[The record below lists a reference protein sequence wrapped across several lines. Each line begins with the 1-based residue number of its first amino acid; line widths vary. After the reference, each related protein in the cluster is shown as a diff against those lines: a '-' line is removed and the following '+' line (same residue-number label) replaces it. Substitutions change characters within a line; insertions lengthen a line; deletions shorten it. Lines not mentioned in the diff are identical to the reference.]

1 MRASGSVAVGGIGA
15 APPDLTVRPW
25 DRDHLADVEAR
36 NTAAA
41 EKSRA
46 ARAAYLD
53 AAQGRGTVA
62 KPPRPRAKA
71 AQKAPTPPRPAPSLS
86 DSTRERYQ
94 AWRARY
100 EAGETSRQIGD
111 SLGIPAGTIRGGLA
125 AVGTVM
131 RHRVARTVTPD
142 DAAAI
147 VAAYVAGETVAT
159 IARRH
164 KIGNERTAEIIR
176 ATGTPLR
183 KSVHQRG
190 AVPLEPDDVTRLY
203 RAGHTT
209 RQIATRY
216 GACTKRVAAIIT
228 AAGAMRPSRGARP

>member
-1 MRASGSVAVGGIGA
+1 MRASGSVAVGGVGGA
-15 APPDLTVRPW
+15 APDLTVRPW
-25 DRDHLADVEAR
+25 DRDRLADVEAR

-41 EKSRA
+41 EKSRR

-62 KPPRPRAKA
+62 KPPKRARD
-71 AQKAPTPPRPAPSLS
+71 KAPTPPRPGPGLTTA
-86 DSTRERYQ
+86 TRERYQ
-94 AWRARY
+94 QWRARY
-100 EAGETSRQIGD
+100 EAGETALAIGT
-111 SLGIPAGTIRGGLA
+111 SLGIPASTIRNGLA

-131 RHRVARTVTPD
+131 RHRVARAVTPD
-142 DAAAI
+142 DTAAI
-147 VAAYVAGETVAT
+147 VAAYLGGQTVAT

-164 KIGNERTAEIIR
+164 RIGNERTAEIIR

-190 AVPLEPDDVTRLY
+190 AVPLDPDDVVRLY

-216 GACTKRVAAIIT
+216 GACTKRVAAIIN

>member
-1 MRASGSVAVGGIGA
+1 M
-15 APPDLTVRPW
+15 T
-25 DRDHLADVEAR
+25 
-36 NTAAA
+36 
-41 EKSRA
+41 
-46 ARAAYLD
+46 
-53 AAQGRGTVA
+53 
-62 KPPRPRAKA
+62 
-71 AQKAPTPPRPAPSLS
+71 
-86 DSTRERYQ
+86 
-94 AWRARY
+94 WRADAECAGVPDGIFFPASSARVDKTPDWFWHNARSICAVCPVIADCAEDALKHEEWGFRGGLTPY
-100 EAGETSRQIGD
+100 EAGEASRQIGD

-131 RHRVARTVTPD
+131 RHRTARAVTPD

-164 KIGNERTAEIIR
+164 RIGNERTAEIIR

-190 AVPLEPDDVTRLY
+190 AVPLDPDDVVRLY